1 MYQEWSLDVLYK
13 GTDDPA
19 LATDMQRLEELV
31 AAYKQTIGS
40 LSAKDPCSQLK
51 AVVAL
56 NEELTVLVRRVS
68 GYFSL
73 RRSANSNDTE
83 VSRYMTKIQ
92 TLMASTAKESAMFQK
107 YVGSIENLDEIVAG
121 DELLA
126 QYTFYFE
133 RMRSAAAHKL
143 GDEAEAVMARMNI
156 SGGRAWGDLFSYL
169 TANLEYASS
178 YINEKIPCLSA
189 YVPEG
194 TYLLWID
201 FSKTSLRG
209 EELRRYLVQ
218 ECKLDLCD
226 GWEFDPDCVDHMRL
240 NCACTRA
247 TLNEAL
253 SRLEGVRSKATT
265 A

>member
-1 MYQEWSLDVLYK
+1 NWLD
-13 GTDDPA
+13 
-19 LATDMQRLEELV
+19 Q
-31 AAYKQTIGS
+31 I
-40 LSAKDPCSQLK
+40 
-51 AVVAL
+51 
-56 NEELTVLVRRVS
+56 
-68 GYFSL
+68 
-73 RRSANSNDTE
+73 ND
-83 VSRYMTKIQ
+83 
-92 TLMASTAKESAMFQK
+92 
-107 YVGSIENLDEIVAG
+107 
-121 DELLA
+121 
-126 QYTFYFE
+126 
-133 RMRSAAAHKL
+133 
-143 GDEAEAVMARMNI
+143 
-156 SGGRAWGDLFSYL
+156 YL

-178 YINEKIPCLSA
+178 YINEKIHCLSA